1 MILKRKVGNK
11 MSNEGIKYFKDD
23 ENLTLNVEK
32 RGQQEM
38 TTLNGLPTAN
48 ENEVIERVQTTS
60 LGIAP
65 THVRE
70 YEIEKPKEKEPSL
83 FKMISNK
90 IRGNDSSGPHE
101 HSTNHH
107 EHSTAAARK
116 DTQRG
121 EHFNDTNASKQ
132 TNTNTNNVENIQG
145 NK

>member
-1 MILKRKVGNK
+1 MILKRKVVGNK
-11 MSNEGIKYFKDD
+11 MSNEAIKYFKDD

-32 RGQQEM
+32 RVQQEM
-38 TTLNGLPTAN
+38 TTLDGPTTN
-48 ENEVIERVQTTS
+48 DNEVIERVETTS

-90 IRGNDSSGPHE
+90 IRGNDSSCPHE

-107 EHSTAAARK
+107 EHSTPAARK

-132 TNTNTNNVENIQG
+132 TNTNTNNIENIQG